1 MLSTMQALVYV
12 KDGDLERAKKLVYAS
27 YVCSLG
33 GVVLFALT
41 LLLLVCTPIAYV
53 RIAYM
58 SD

>member
-1 MLSTMQALVYV
+1 MYV